1 MTFRL
6 IKVVCSHGTFFL
18 IIVNSVISEGFSV
31 KNVYILYKEMMGK
44 NLHTVFTIVKP
55 ITV

>member
-6 IKVVCSHGTFFL
+6 IKVVCSHGISFL
-18 IIVNSVISEGFSV
+18 IIVNSVISEEFSV
-31 KNVYILYKEMMGK
+31 KNVYILYKEIMEK

>member
-6 IKVVCSHGTFFL
+6 IKVVCSHGIFFL
-18 IIVNSVISEGFSV
+18 IIVNLAISEEFSA
-31 KNVYILYKEMMGK
+31 KSVYILYKEMMGK

>member
-1 MTFRL
+1 M
-6 IKVVCSHGTFFL
+6 IA
-18 IIVNSVISEGFSV
+18 NSVISEEFSV

>member
-6 IKVVCSHGTFFL
+6 IKVVCSHGIFFL